1 MKKIILLFLLNIF
14 AVYGAMETKVLDSL
28 RFGENLDFLVGIL
41 AISVFGLFSLELYK
55 NRKNLHQFIAIWK
68 ITLEK

>member
-28 RFGENLDFLVGIL
+28 RFGENLDFLVGML

-55 NRKNLHQFIAIWK
+55 NRKN
-68 ITLEK
+68 

>member
-14 AVYGAMETKVLDSL
+14 AVYGAIETNILNSL
-28 RFGENLDFLVGIL
+28 KFGENVEFLVGVL

-55 NRKNLHQFIAIWK
+55 NRKN
-68 ITLEK
+68 

>member
-55 NRKNLHQFIAIWK
+55 NRKN
-68 ITLEK
+68 

>member
-14 AVYGAMETKVLDSL
+14 AVYGAMETRVLDSL
-28 RFGENLDFLVGIL
+28 RFGDNLEYLVGVL

-55 NRKNLHQFIAIWK
+55 NRKN
-68 ITLEK
+68 

>member
-14 AVYGAMETKVLDSL
+14 AVYGAMETNVLNSL
-28 RFGENLDFLVGIL
+28 RFGENLEYLVGIL

-55 NRKNLHQFIAIWK
+55 NRKN
-68 ITLEK
+68 